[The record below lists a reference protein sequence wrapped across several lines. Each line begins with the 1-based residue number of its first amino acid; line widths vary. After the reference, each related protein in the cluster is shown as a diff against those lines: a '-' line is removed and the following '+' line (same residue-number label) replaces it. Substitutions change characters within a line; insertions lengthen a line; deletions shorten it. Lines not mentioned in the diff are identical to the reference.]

1 MYNITNYHDFEINK
15 DILSSNIACTVLKVQ
30 EKKTQKGNSYGII
43 KFSDLSNTFE
53 LFIFSEIFELNRE
66 HLVEGNSLMLTLIKN
81 YSDES
86 RSLKRVNVKKIISLK
101 ELTNKPF
108 KNITFKFSD
117 VEDIQKL
124 KKLHSKDAE
133 TEVKIILEKAGEFQ
147 TFRLKDKRK
156 VNNLVLNELN
166 LTKNILVE

>member
-1 MYNITNYHDFEINK
+1 
-15 DILSSNIACTVLKVQ
+15 
-30 EKKTQKGNSYGII
+30 
-43 KFSDLSNTFE
+43 
-53 LFIFSEIFELNRE
+53 
-66 HLVEGNSLMLTLIKN
+66 MLTLIKN

-86 RSLKRVNVKKIISLK
+86 RSQRRVNVKKIISLK
-101 ELTNKPF
+101 ELTNKSY
-108 KNITFKFSD
+108 KNITFKFSY